1 MPPRRGLGRGLDALI
16 SGGTETD
23 VPVDP
28 ITSGQLEVEIDRVVP
43 NPRQPRGSFDEVALA
58 DLADSIRA
66 HGVLQPLVV
75 TVLNDPVAAGPPRYQ
90 LIAGERRLQAARIAG
105 RRFVP
110 VTVRDATPREQLE
123 LAIVENV
130 HRADL
135 NSIEAAMAYR
145 QLATEFGMTQD
156 EIGRR
161 VGRSRHTVANTL
173 RLLNLP
179 PSVQQDVRDG
189 DMSEGHARALVGL
202 ADAARIR
209 QVATRV
215 IHEGLNV
222 RQVEAIVRKET
233 AARDDL
239 TAVGTVPPR
248 TAPNPLASGL
258 RAALGHDASRVD
270 LVRLRRGG
278 RIVIHFADD
287 SQLGRIY
294 ARLATPIS
302 DDDESGPAADEAT
315 RRG

>member
-16 SGGTETD
+16 APDASADVTIDGT
-23 VPVDP
+23 PA
-28 ITSGQLEVEIDRVVP
+28 GHLEVELDRVAP
-43 NPRQPRGSFDEVALA
+43 NPRQPRAHFDEVALA

-75 TVLNDPVAAGPPRYQ
+75 TVIHEPGGGPPHYQ

-105 RRFVP
+105 LVRVP

-130 HRADL
+130 QRADL
-135 NSIEAAMAYR
+135 NALEAAVAYR
-145 QLATEFGMTQD
+145 QLATEFGMTQE

-189 DMSEGHARALVGL
+189 DLSEGHARALL
-202 ADAARIR
+202 SLPDAARIR
-209 QVATRV
+209 QVATRA
-215 IHEGLNV
+215 IHEGLSV
-222 RQVEAIVRKET
+222 RQVEAIVRKEV
-233 AARDDL
+233 AAREDVA
-239 TAVGTVPPR
+239 AVGPAPMPVL
-248 TAPNPLASGL
+248 PNPLASGL

-278 RIVIHFADD
+278 RIVIHYADD

-294 ARLATPIS
+294 ARLATPIL
-302 DDDESGPAADEAT
+302 DDEANPTVDE
-315 RRG
+315 

>member
-1 MPPRRGLGRGLDALI
+1 LDALI
-16 SGGTETD
+16 SGGTDTD
-23 VPVDP
+23 VSVDP
-28 ITSGQLEVEIDRVVP
+28 IASGHLQVEIDRVVP
-43 NPRQPRGSFDEVALA
+43 NPRQPRGSFDEAALA

-105 RRFVP
+105 RMFVP

-189 DMSEGHARALVGL
+189 DLSEGHARALLGL
-202 ADAARIR
+202 ADASRIR
-209 QVATRV
+209 HVATRV
-215 IHEGLNV
+215 IREGLNV
-222 RQVEAIVRKET
+222 RQVEAIVRKEA

-239 TAVGTVPPR
+239 TATETVPPLA
-248 TAPNPLASGL
+248 APHPLASGL

-278 RIVIHFADD
+278 RIVIHYSDD
-287 SQLGRIY
+287 TQLGRIY
-294 ARLATPIS
+294 ARLATPIT
-302 DDDESGPAADEAT
+302 DDDESGPAAGEEP

>member
-16 SGGTETD
+16 APDTRAD
-23 VPVDP
+23 APVDGV
-28 ITSGQLEVEIDRVVP
+28 TAGHLEVEIARVVP
-43 NPRQPRGSFDEVALA
+43 NPRQPRAHFDEVALA
-58 DLADSIRA
+58 DLADSVRA

-75 TVLNDPVAAGPPRYQ
+75 TVIHEPDGGPPQYQ

-105 RRFVP
+105 LSRVP
-110 VTVRDATPREQLE
+110 VSVRDATPREQLE

-130 HRADL
+130 QRADL
-135 NSIEAAMAYR
+135 NALEAAVAYR
-145 QLATEFGMTQD
+145 QLATEFGMTQE

-161 VGRSRHTVANTL
+161 VGRSRHTIANTM

-189 DMSEGHARALVGL
+189 DLSEGQARALLGL
-202 ADAARIR
+202 PDASRMR
-209 QVATRV
+209 QVASRA
-215 IHEGLNV
+215 IHEGLSV
-222 RQVEAIVRKET
+222 RQVEVLVRREV
-233 AARDDL
+233 AARED
-239 TAVGTVPPR
+239 VGAGVSAST
-248 TAPNPLASGL
+248 TDAPNPLASNL

-294 ARLATPIS
+294 ARLATPIL
-302 DDDESGPAADEAT
+302 DDAPNPDSET
-315 RRG
+315 KRGR